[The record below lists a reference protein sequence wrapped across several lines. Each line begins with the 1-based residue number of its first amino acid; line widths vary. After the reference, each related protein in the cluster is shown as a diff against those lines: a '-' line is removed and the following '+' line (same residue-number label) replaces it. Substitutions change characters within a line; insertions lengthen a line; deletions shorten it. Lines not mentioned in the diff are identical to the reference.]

1 MTKRSLLTA
10 SAAVVLHLAL
20 CGGLQAAGF
29 NTNLIVNP
37 SAEDGPAS
45 STGDLVGSIPG
56 WTSTSTF
63 TVVPYDTPA
72 GTTGFPKTTDP
83 GPPDRGLQFFAGG
96 SNVPAP
102 VYATVTSTAT
112 QEIDVAANATEIN
125 NESVGYALSA
135 YLGGYATQ
143 PDNARV
149 RLNFFHDTNLLG
161 TTNLGPVTTTDRD
174 PDAGG
179 SKTPITALLFRSKT
193 GQVPIGTTR
202 IQVQL
207 IMTKFTGG
215 NSNDGYAD
223 NLSLSLVSA
232 VPTNLTVMNNFDAG
246 PNSLRD
252 VINYAN
258 THEGGFNIRFAPG
271 IGTITLT
278 TGQIV
283 ISHDMNIIGLGA
295 RALIIRGG
303 NSRIFEIATS
313 ASVNISGVT
322 LRDSKG
328 GTLSGTLKAGGAVA
342 NYGTAQFFDCTIRD
356 NTVGDATATVGWGG
370 AIYNPSEA
378 LLRMERCTLAAN
390 TVRAGQALGGAIY
403 NNGSAVLTNCTVAS
417 NQLITNGGSGFA
429 NNGAGAGIYN
439 LWSNAVGDLA
449 LINCSI
455 TDNFAGPSPAGASI
469 NAGGVRNGEGPA
481 ICTVRNTI
489 IARNQATTTSRDVAG
504 PFISQGHNLIGN
516 TAGST
521 GWISSGND
529 PNHDFLGGTTDPTAL
544 DPQLTVL
551 QDNGGPTDTLGI
563 KLNSIAIDNG
573 SDSVLGPPAGLAI
586 DQRGFV
592 RKSGDH
598 VDIGAFEK
606 GPAQAGLALV
616 VTNTSEH
623 DDGTCSIDD
632 CTLLEALNFSNAGS
646 DVNSITFTPGLTGAI
661 GTAIL
666 TPTGL
671 PITKPVTINGPGARV
686 LVITGRTVARVF
698 KVTSAN
704 VAISGLGIY
713 NGKVTGDNGGA
724 IHNTGGLTL
733 TNCLIINSV
742 ATLTTAGGG
751 GGGVENALNAT
762 LIVNG
767 CTFLQNSAG
776 QVGGGIHN
784 AGTLTV
790 TNSTFSQNSAIQGGG
805 IYSDFSNNLSKAS
818 LLNCTITR
826 CSASDTSTATGAG
839 GGGLFFVGNSGQYD
853 TGNTLIAGNTSTTN
867 PDLRGNFKSNGH
879 NFIGN
884 VGFATGFADGTLS
897 DQIGGGPKPVK
908 DAKLD
913 AVLKN
918 NGGPT
923 DTHALL
929 SDSTAINA
937 GGDSLAPTTDQRA
950 FLRNGISDIGAF
962 EYNGIMPTPPTITI
976 GAATNITST
985 AATLNASVNPNGFT
999 TSFQF
1004 TSNFGSFPVQD
1015 AGNGTGNVPFSL
1027 NVTGLTPNTQYS
1039 FNAVAANSGGS
1050 SQGIDKTF
1058 TTLPGP
1064 TPIPTATPTATPS
1077 ATPTPPAGSVGN
1089 VSTRLP
1095 VGTGDDVLIEGFIVQ
1110 GPSDS
1115 TKTIIVRAIGPSLL
1129 AFGIPDAL
1137 ANPTLEIHDAS
1148 NATIATNDDWKT
1160 TQIGGLILGDQS
1172 AEIGTSGVAPG
1183 NDLES
1188 AIIADLA
1195 PGSYTAVVR
1204 GFGDTSG
1211 TGVVDA
1217 YDLGAASPARLANI
1231 ATRGLIQPG
1240 DKLMIAG
1247 FIVQNGPVRAV
1258 IRAVGPSLSA
1268 FGIANALADTT
1279 LQLKDQNGT
1288 TVIENDNWKTDQQ
1301 TELESTGLQPSHELE
1316 AAVVATIQ
1324 PGQYT
1329 AQVRGKNETS
1339 GIGVVQV
1346 YFLQ

>member
-10 SAAVVLHLAL
+10 SAAVVLHLAS
-20 CGGLQAAGF
+20 GGWLQAAPF

-37 SAEDGPAS
+37 NAEDGPAS
-45 STGDLVGSIPG
+45 STGDLVSSIPG
-56 WTSTSTF
+56 WTSSSTF
-63 TVVPYDTPA
+63 TVAPYDTPA

-102 VYATVTSTAT
+102 VFATVTSTAT
-112 QEIDVAANATEIN
+112 QEIDVSANASQIN
-125 NESVGYALSA
+125 SESVGYQLSA
-135 YLGGYATQ
+135 YLGGYVTQ

-149 RLNFFHDTNLLG
+149 RLNFFRDTNLLG
-161 TTNLGPVTTTDRD
+161 TTNLGPVTTADRD

-179 SKTPITALLFRSKT
+179 SKTPVTALLFRSKT

-207 IMTKFTGG
+207 IMTKFSGG

-283 ISHDMNIIGLGA
+283 LTQDMNIIGPGA

-303 NSRIFEIATS
+303 NGRIFKIATS

-328 GTLSGTLKAGGAVA
+328 GTISGTLRAGGAVA
-342 NYGTAQFFDCTIRD
+342 NYGTAHFSDCAISN
-356 NTVGDATATVGWGG
+356 NTAGDAAATVGWGG

-403 NNGSAVLTNCTVAS
+403 NNGSVVLTNCTVAS

-455 TDNFAGPSPAGASI
+455 TDNFAGASPAGASI
-469 NAGGVRNGEGPA
+469 NAGGVRNSEGPA
-481 ICTVRNTI
+481 ICTLRNTI

-544 DPQLTVL
+544 DPQLTAL

-573 SDSVLGPPAGLAI
+573 SDSVLGPPASLAT

-606 GPAQAGLALV
+606 GPPQAGPTFT
-616 VTNTSEH
+616 VTTIDEH
-623 DDGTCSIDD
+623 NDSTCSIDD
-632 CTLLEALNFSNAGS
+632 CTLVEALNASNANA
-646 DVNSITFTPGLTGAI
+646 DVNTINFVPGLTGAI

-671 PITKPVTINGPGARV
+671 AITNPVTINGPGPRTLGV
-686 LVITGRTVARVF
+686 TGRTAARVF
-698 KVTSAN
+698 RVTSPGVN
-704 VAISGLGIY
+704 ISGLGIV
-713 NGKVTGDNGGA
+713 NGKVIGGDGGA
-724 IHNTGGLTL
+724 ITNTGNLTL
-733 TNCLIINSV
+733 TNCAVVNSV
-742 ATLTTAGGG
+742 ATFTTTGGR
-751 GGGVENALNAT
+751 GGGVENALSAT
-762 LIVNG
+762 LTVNN
-767 CTFLQNSAG
+767 CAFSLDVAG
-776 QVGGGIHN
+776 QTGGGIHN

-805 IYSDFSNNLSKAS
+805 IYSEFSNNTSKAS
-818 LLNCTITR
+818 VLNCTITR

-839 GGGLFFVGNSGQYD
+839 GGGLYFVGNSGQYD
-853 TGNTLIAGNTSTTN
+853 SGNTLIAGNTSTTN

-879 NFIGN
+879 NLIGN
-884 VGFATGFADGTLS
+884 VGFATGFADGTLG

-913 AVLKN
+913 TVLKN
-918 NGGPT
+918 NGGLT

-929 SDSTAINA
+929 GDSGAINA
-937 GGDSLAPTTDQRA
+937 GDDSLAPTTDQRA
-950 FLRNGISDIGAF
+950 YLRSGISDIGAF
-962 EYNGIMPTPPTITI
+962 EYNGIMPTPPTVTI
-976 GAATNITST
+976 GVATNITST
-985 AATLNASVNPNGFT
+985 TATLNASVNPNGFT

-1004 TSNFGSFPVQD
+1004 ISNFGSFPVQD

-1027 NVTGLTPNTQYS
+1027 NVTGLTPSTQYS
-1039 FNAVAANSGGS
+1039 FNAVATNSGGS
-1050 SQGIDKTF
+1050 TQGIDQTF

-1064 TPIPTATPTATPS
+1064 TPPPTPTATPTAS
-1077 ATPTPPAGSVGN
+1077 PTPIPGSVGN

-1110 GPSDS
+1110 GPADS

-1129 AFGIPDAL
+1129 PFGIPDAL

-1160 TQIGGLILGDQS
+1160 TQPGGLILGDQS
-1172 AEIGTSGVAPG
+1172 AEIGASGVAPG

-1217 YDLGAASPARLANI
+1217 YDLNGGSPARLANI

-1247 FIVQNGPVRAV
+1247 FIVQNGTVRAV

-1279 LQLKDQNGT
+1279 LQLKA
-1288 TVIENDNWKTDQQ
+1288 
-1301 TELESTGLQPSHELE
+1301 QP
-1316 AAVVATIQ
+1316 
-1324 PGQYT
+1324 
-1329 AQVRGKNETS
+1329 
-1339 GIGVVQV
+1339 
-1346 YFLQ
+1346 